1 MLAQGTL
8 DTLVMVFASTAIAY
22 VVGTALGVVL
32 HLTARDGLR
41 PAPLLNAVLGWVVNI
56 GRSLP
61 FIILLIA
68 LMPATAA
75 LVGTSTGV
83 RGVIPPLVVATAPFV
98 ARMVEQ
104 SLAEVSRDAVEAAE
118 ACGASVP
125 RIVFSAPLPEALPSI
140 VRGIAVTLIAVL
152 GYTAIAGAVGA
163 GGLGDIA
170 IRYGY
175 YRYENEVM
183 IARSSSSLSWSSLFS
198 PRAAGSPA
206 GWTTARALGASAGP
220 ALARSAAAYKPVGV
234 PVRRASMHRNP
245 GGGPHGGR
253 HRAAAGHRRH
263 LASFLP
269 ICNFHPER
277 MSRMNSNVSLT
288 RRLALK
294 SLAVAAGLVA
304 LGGLSACGSGRPP
317 RPMQPSSWS
326 PPRLRPM
333 RRS

>member
-1 MLAQGTL
+1 MLSEFLSKFSDLLMQGML
-8 DTLVMVFASTAIAY
+8 DTLVMLFASTAIAY
-22 VVGTALGVVL
+22 VIGIALGVVL
-32 HLTARDGLR
+32 NLTAPDGLR
-41 PAPLLNAVLGWVVNI
+41 PMPAFNAVLGWAVNI

-68 LMPATAA
+68 LMPATQAI
-75 LVGTSTGV
+75 VGTSTGV

-125 RIVFSAPLPEALPSI
+125 RIVWSALLPEALPSI

-183 IARSSSSLSWSSLFS
+183 IVTVVLLVVLVQLIQSVCNYIA
-198 PRAAGSPA
+198 
-206 GWTTARALGASAGP
+206 
-220 ALARSAAAYKPVGV
+220 
-234 PVRRASMHRNP
+234 RRADHR
-245 GGGPHGGR
+245 
-253 HRAAAGHRRH
+253 
-263 LASFLP
+263 
-269 ICNFHPER
+269 
-277 MSRMNSNVSLT
+277 
-288 RRLALK
+288 
-294 SLAVAAGLVA
+294 
-304 LGGLSACGSGRPP
+304 
-317 RPMQPSSWS
+317 
-326 PPRLRPM
+326 
-333 RRS
+333 

>member
-1 MLAQGTL
+1 MLNEFLAEFSGLLAQGMV
-8 DTLVMVFASTAIAY
+8 DTLVMLFASTAIAY
-22 VVGTALGVVL
+22 VLGIVLGVVL
-32 HLTARDGLR
+32 HLTAPDGLR
-41 PAPLLNAVLGWVVNI
+41 PMPALNAVLGWIVNI

-68 LMPATAA
+68 LMPATQAI
-75 LVGTSTGV
+75 VGTSTGV

-125 RIVFSAPLPEALPSI
+125 RIVWSALLPEALPRI

-183 IARSSSSLSWSSLFS
+183 IATVVLLIVLVQLIQSVCNYI
-198 PRAAGSPA
+198 
-206 GWTTARALGASAGP
+206 AR
-220 ALARSAAAYKPVGV
+220 RVD
-234 PVRRASMHRNP
+234 HR
-245 GGGPHGGR
+245 
-253 HRAAAGHRRH
+253 
-263 LASFLP
+263 
-269 ICNFHPER
+269 
-277 MSRMNSNVSLT
+277 
-288 RRLALK
+288 
-294 SLAVAAGLVA
+294 
-304 LGGLSACGSGRPP
+304 
-317 RPMQPSSWS
+317 
-326 PPRLRPM
+326 
-333 RRS
+333 

>member
-1 MLAQGTL
+1 MLSEFFAEYSGLLLQGTL

-22 VVGTALGVVL
+22 LFGTALGVVL

-41 PAPLLNAVLGWVVNI
+41 PVPALNAALGWVVNI

-68 LMPATAA
+68 LMPATSA

-118 ACGASVP
+118 AWGASVP
-125 RIVFSAPLPEALPSI
+125 RIVYSALLPEALPSI
-140 VRGIAVTLIAVL
+140 VRGVAVTLIAVL

-183 IARSSSSLSWSSLFS
+183 IATVVLLVILVQVIQTVCG
-198 PRAAGSPA
+198 AI
-206 GWTTARALGASAGP
+206 AR
-220 ALARSAAAYKPVGV
+220 KVD
-234 PVRRASMHRNP
+234 HR
-245 GGGPHGGR
+245 
-253 HRAAAGHRRH
+253 
-263 LASFLP
+263 
-269 ICNFHPER
+269 
-277 MSRMNSNVSLT
+277 
-288 RRLALK
+288 
-294 SLAVAAGLVA
+294 
-304 LGGLSACGSGRPP
+304 
-317 RPMQPSSWS
+317 
-326 PPRLRPM
+326 
-333 RRS
+333 